1 MSGENI
7 KRVSLYL
14 APEEYELLR
23 KVAYDQHVKLNDVA
37 RQLIQSISGHAVLVQ
52 KAA

>member
-1 MSGENI
+1 MSGENV

-14 APEEYELLR
+14 PPEEYELLR
-23 KVAYDQHVKLNDVA
+23 KVAYDQRVKMNDVA
-37 RQLIQSISGHAVLVQ
+37 RKLIQSISGHTVVVQ